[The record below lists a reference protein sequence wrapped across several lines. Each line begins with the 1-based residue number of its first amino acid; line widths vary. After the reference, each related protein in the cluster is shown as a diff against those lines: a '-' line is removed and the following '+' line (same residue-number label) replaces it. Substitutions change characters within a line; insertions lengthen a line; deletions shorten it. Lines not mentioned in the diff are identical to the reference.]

1 MSSLYVPRHI
11 KRSRATGAEMEAR
24 AKALIEIVAMS
35 APCTVRQTFYQATV
49 RGILEKS
56 ETSYGKV
63 QRQLVDLR
71 REGRI
76 PFTSIADNT
85 RWQRKPITYH
95 SLTEAVERTAAT
107 YRRAVWSDLD
117 LYAEVWLEKDALA
130 GVLMPV
136 TSRYDIPLMVSRGY
150 ASLSYL
156 YEAASYMRALAKPVV
171 ILHFGDHDPSGRDA
185 ADKIEEDAARLR
197 ARRRDRVPSPR
208 GDAGADRRSGGCR
221 AGRPKRRTPGTRDV
235 GLGRQRPVGRDR
247 CQCAAEPARG

>member
-24 AKALIEIVAMS
+24 TKALIEIVAMS

-185 ADKIEEDAARLR
+185 AERSSRPCASSL
-197 ARRRDRVPSPR
+197 
-208 GDAGADRRSGGCR
+208 RRSR
-221 AGRPKRRTPGTRDV
+221 SSSAGWR
-235 GLGRQRPVGRDR
+235 
-247 CQCAAEPARG
+247 